1 VSTIFKKII
10 DREIKSE
17 IVYEDQ
23 NVICINDINPQAPI
37 HLLIIPKKIIE
48 TINDID
54 IENKHLIADMVFAAK
69 KIAKNLKIDK
79 KGYRLVFN
87 CNDDGGQTVYHI
99 HMHFL
104 AGRKFTWPPG

>member
-1 VSTIFKKII
+1 MSTIFKKII

-54 IENKHLIADMVFAAK
+54 IENKYLIADMVFAAK

-79 KGYRLVFN
+79 TGYRLVFN

>member
-1 VSTIFKKII
+1 MSTIFKKII
-10 DREIKSE
+10 DKEIKSE
-17 IVYEDQ
+17 IVYEDK

>member
-1 VSTIFKKII
+1 MSTIFKKII

-17 IVYEDQ
+17 IVYEDH

>member
-1 VSTIFKKII
+1 MSTIFKKII
-10 DREIKSE
+10 DREVESE

-54 IENKHLIADMVFAAK
+54 IDNKHLIADMVFAAK

>member
-1 VSTIFKKII
+1 MSTIFKKII
-10 DREIKSE
+10 DRQIKSE

-54 IENKHLIADMVFAAK
+54 IDNKHLIADMVFAAK

>member
-1 VSTIFKKII
+1 MSTIFKKII
-10 DREIKSE
+10 DREIESE

-79 KGYRLVFN
+79 EGYRLVFN

>member
-1 VSTIFKKII
+1 MSTIFKKII

-54 IENKHLIADMVFAAK
+54 IDNKHLIADMVFAAK

-87 CNDDGGQTVYHI
+87 CNDDGGQTVYHL

>member
-1 VSTIFKKII
+1 
-10 DREIKSE
+10 
-17 IVYEDQ
+17 
-23 NVICINDINPQAPI
+23 
-37 HLLIIPKKIIE
+37 
-48 TINDID
+48 
-54 IENKHLIADMVFAAK
+54 MVFAAK

-104 AGRKFTWPPG
+104 AGRKFTWPQDKYEINIS

>member
-1 VSTIFKKII
+1 MSTIFKKII

-54 IENKHLIADMVFAAK
+54 IDNKHLIADMVFAAK

-79 KGYRLVFN
+79 EGYRLVFN
-87 CNDDGGQTVYHI
+87 CNDNGGQTVYHI

>member
-1 VSTIFKKII
+1 MSTIFKKII

-17 IVYEDQ
+17 FVYEDQ

-54 IENKHLIADMVFAAK
+54 IDNKHLIADMVFAAK

-79 KGYRLVFN
+79 KGYRLVLN